1 MERAF
6 RGVWIPASIYLNGE
20 ITPTEKFLL
29 AEIESLDVG
38 EGTSEDNGYFATFC
52 DCDERSIRRFLAHL
66 RLLEMIEIEYKDGKR
81 IIRRLYKETVPTIIK
96 DRFVP
101 PTLEE
106 VKAYCKERGNRIEAE
121 RFYDYYAARG
131 WMVSKDMKM
140 LDWRA
145 MVRAWESLKKE
156 QERPSQAH
164 ENMEHHYTEE
174 KLKSAIV
181 NFDEW
186 EDEIKKEV

>member
-52 DCDERSIRRFLAHL
+52 TCDKRSISRYLAHL
-66 RLLEMIEIEYKDGKR
+66 RRLEMIEIEYKDGKR
-81 IIRRLYKETVPTIIK
+81 IIRRLYKDTVPTTIK
-96 DRFVP
+96 GRYVP

-106 VKAYCKERGNRIEAE
+106 VKAYCEERHNAIDAE
-121 RFYDYYAARG
+121 RFVDYYQARG
-131 WMVSKDMKM
+131 WLVAKGVKM
-140 LDWRA
+140 YDWKA
-145 MVRAWESLKKE
+145 CVRSWETSEKNK
-156 QERPSQAH
+156 QQRNPSQSH
-164 ENMEHHYTEE
+164 EYMEHHFSEE
-174 KLKSAIV
+174 ELKRALFNV
-181 NFDEW
+181 DEY
-186 EDEIKKEV
+186 DEMI